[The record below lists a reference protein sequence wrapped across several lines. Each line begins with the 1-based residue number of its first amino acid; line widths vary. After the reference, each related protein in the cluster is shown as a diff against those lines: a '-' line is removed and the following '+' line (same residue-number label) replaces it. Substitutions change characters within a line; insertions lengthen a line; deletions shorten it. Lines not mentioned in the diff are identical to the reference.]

1 MKRYKQKEYLED
13 KYWKHNLSIEQIAKE
28 EGVDKGTIF
37 YWMKKLGVKRRTDS
51 EALMIHH
58 PNRIKLPK
66 MNEDLAYAL
75 GVIFGDGCAYY
86 GKTSWYV
93 QLTTTSETFNRSF
106 ENALRKLGYT
116 VTTGIEKRKTPSHW
130 KTQWRTYA
138 CSIELVRWVKELK
151 KDINK
156 LTELIETK
164 EYAIAFLRG
173 FYESEGSL
181 KRNGAHS
188 VSLTMSNTNKHLV
201 EFVRELIEKLGF
213 KVSVYTI
220 QKKGKRRTA
229 YEIYLLGAYKEKL
242 TFLEIIKPCI
252 KNKINVNFRVRTR
265 GRYPKEVYLQALEM
279 RRGGASREEIM
290 NALNIPK
297 STFDQ
302 WIYLQRMPKYDSN
315 SEEIKY

>member
-1 MKRYKQKEYLED
+1 MKRYQQKEYLENR
-13 KYWKHNLSIEQIAKE
+13 YWEHNRSIDQIAKE
-28 EGVDKGTIF
+28 EGVDKGTVF
-37 YWMKKLGVKRRTDS
+37 YWMKKLDVKRRTDS

-58 PNRIKLPK
+58 PNRIKLPE
-66 MNEDLAYAL
+66 MNEDLAYVL

-106 ENALRKLGYT
+106 ENALKKLGYT
-116 VTTGIEKRKTPSHW
+116 VTTDIEKRKAPSHW
-130 KTQWRTYA
+130 KKQWRTYA
-138 CSIELVRWVKELK
+138 CSVELVRWVKKLRE
-151 KDINK
+151 DINK
-156 LTELIETK
+156 LKELIKTK
-164 EYAIAFLRG
+164 EYVIAFLRG

-188 VSLTMSNTNKHLV
+188 VSLTISNTNKYLV
-201 EFVRELIEKLGF
+201 EFVEELIEKIGF
-213 KVSVYTI
+213 KTSVYTI
-220 QKKGKRRTA
+220 QKKGRRKTA
-229 YEIYLLGAYKEKL
+229 YEINLLGTYKEKL
-242 TFLEIIKPCI
+242 AFLEIIKPCE
-252 KNKINVNFRVRTR
+252 KNEINVNFKIRTR

-279 RRGGASREEIM
+279 RRRGTSREEIM

-302 WIYLQRMPKYDSN
+302 WIYLHRMPKYDCK

>member
-1 MKRYKQKEYLED
+1 M
-13 KYWKHNLSIEQIAKE
+13 
-28 EGVDKGTIF
+28 
-37 YWMKKLGVKRRTDS
+37 
-51 EALMIHH
+51 
-58 PNRIKLPK
+58 
-66 MNEDLAYAL
+66 
-75 GVIFGDGCAYY
+75 
-86 GKTSWYV
+86 
-93 QLTTTSETFNRSF
+93 
-106 ENALRKLGYT
+106 
-116 VTTGIEKRKTPSHW
+116 
-130 KTQWRTYA
+130 
-138 CSIELVRWVKELK
+138 
-151 KDINK
+151 
-156 LTELIETK
+156 K
-164 EYAIAFLRG
+164 EYAIAFLKG

-181 KRNGAHS
+181 KRNGVRS

-229 YEIYLLGAYKEKL
+229 YEIYLLGTYKGKL

-279 RRGGASREEIM
+279 RRSGASREEIM